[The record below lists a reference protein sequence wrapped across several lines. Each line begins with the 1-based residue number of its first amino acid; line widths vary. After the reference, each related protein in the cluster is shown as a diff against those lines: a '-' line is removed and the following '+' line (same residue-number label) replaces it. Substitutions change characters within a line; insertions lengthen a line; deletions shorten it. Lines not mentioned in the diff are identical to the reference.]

1 MQQLQQHDSA
11 AAPTQNT
18 IILING
24 KTAVRLK
31 LYPITNKLNLKVM
44 STTTKNTANKQTSAN
59 KVNEQAN
66 KKFAKQVEKQAKK
79 AERTEIERIFALANK
94 EGKSPRAI
102 ARNCMA
108 VAENEESMQMY
119 LRVLCEAS
127 DYSEVSTNKI
137 VQAISKYYTYKD
149 VDDKTLLSRKKVYCE
164 SNKDVCYIF
173 AVKENFTA
181 KDVKTCY
188 INIVERKKQQTYN
201 SAKVYNASME
211 IVKGAKLQKVLDEHE
226 EICKQRAEQAK
237 QDRLAGMALR
247 LKECG
252 VM

>member
-1 MQQLQQHDSA
+1 M
-11 AAPTQNT
+11 N
-18 IILING
+18 
-24 KTAVRLK
+24 
-31 LYPITNKLNLKVM
+31 
-44 STTTKNTANKQTSAN
+44 TTTNNTANNVNNAAN

-119 LRVLCEAS
+119 LRVLCEVS
-127 DYSEVSTNKI
+127 TYSEVSTNKI

-149 VDDKTLLSRKKVYCE
+149 VDGKTLLLRKKVHCN
-164 SNKDVCYIF
+164 SNNDVCYIF

-201 SAKVYNASME
+201 SAKVYNADMAV
-211 IVKGAKLQKVLDEHE
+211 VKGAKQKEIIEEHE
-226 EICKQRAEQAK
+226 TICKQQAEQAK
-237 QDRLAGMALR
+237 QDRLTGMALR

-252 VM
+252 IM

>member
-1 MQQLQQHDSA
+1 MDA
-11 AAPTQNT
+11 
-18 IILING
+18 
-24 KTAVRLK
+24 
-31 LYPITNKLNLKVM
+31 
-44 STTTKNTANKQTSAN
+44 TTKNTANKQTSAN

-79 AERTEIERIFALANK
+79 QERNEIERVFALAAK

-108 VAENEESMQMY
+108 VAETEESMRMY
-119 LRVLCEAS
+119 LRVLCEVS
-127 DYSEVSTNKI
+127 TYSEVSTNKI

-149 VDDKTLLSRKKVYCE
+149 VDGKTLLSRKKVYCN
-164 SNKDVCYIF
+164 SNSDVCYIF

-181 KDVKTCY
+181 KDIKACY

-211 IVKGAKLQKVLDEHE
+211 IVKSAKLQKVLEEHE
-226 EICKQRAEQAK
+226 TICKQRAEQAK

-252 VM
+252 IM